1 MDSKSALEAFAQR
14 YVVASFR
21 ERFLHEASKRPERLY
36 SRICHNIEEILP
48 SAFAGKRA
56 RFSSDDPCLVLEDS
70 RGFRA
75 TTWGALQRRIGLG
88 EGLLVVGNDGS
99 RFYAETEG
107 VKGGPSVVYGH
118 GS

>member
-14 YVVASFR
+14 YVVANFR
-21 ERFLHEASKRPERLY
+21 ERFLHEATKRPEKLH
-36 SRICHNIEEILP
+36 SRICHNIQEVLP
-48 SAFAGKRA
+48 AAFASGRA
-56 RFSSDDPCLVLEDS
+56 PFSAEDSCFVLEDS

-75 TTWGALQRRIGLG
+75 TTWGALQRRVGLG
-88 EGLLVVGNDGS
+88 EGLLVVGSDGS
-99 RFYAETEG
+99 QFYAETEA